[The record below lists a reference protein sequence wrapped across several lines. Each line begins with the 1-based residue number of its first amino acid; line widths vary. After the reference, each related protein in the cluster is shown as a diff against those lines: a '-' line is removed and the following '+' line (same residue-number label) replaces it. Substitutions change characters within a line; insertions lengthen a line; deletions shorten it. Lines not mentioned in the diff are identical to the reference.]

1 MTPLEAAIIAEDVY
15 SATPDIGSQNAAG
28 RASVYGTAVAFPG
41 SDNIACWLADL
52 DVAVYSVAGFGRIHA
67 GFWDAFLEIRDGV
80 TAVPNVEIT
89 IGHSEGGAIALLA
102 AAHLC
107 FAGRPPKQV
116 FAFEPPRITT
126 DGALAKLFSNN
137 AVDLHLYRN
146 GFDVVPIVP
155 RLLEDW
161 QHPGPLTCI
170 GTPLRPFANV
180 EDHLMRN
187 VIQSL
192 SA

>member
-1 MTPLEAAIIAEDVY
+1 MTPLEAALIAQAVY
-15 SATPDIGSQNAAG
+15 SASPDIGVESTAG
-28 RASVYGTAVAFPG
+28 RASIYGTAIAFPG

-52 DVAVYSVAGFGRIHA
+52 DVETIFVPSLGRIHS
-67 GFWDAFLEIRDGV
+67 GFFHAWTEIQTGV
-80 TAVPNVEIT
+80 TALPTVEIT
-89 IGHSEGGAIALLA
+89 IGHSEGAAIAMLA
-102 AAHLC
+102 AANLC
-107 FAGRPPKQV
+107 LLGRPPRQV

-126 DGALAKLFSNN
+126 DTTMAQLFADNG
-137 AVDLHLYRN
+137 VDLHLYRN

-161 QHPGPLTCI
+161 QHPAPLTYI
-170 GTPLRPFANV
+170 GVPLRPFPNV
-180 EDHLMRN
+180 EDHSMQR